1 LGCPVWQ
8 CETSANRTDVH
19 TYDAVLFHLRTW
31 SKNDL
36 PHLRL
41 ANQRY
46 VFWSIESAAWRIH
59 SVAPMA
65 EFFNWTMTY
74 RWDSDV
80 VAPYGYVRPIGN
92 VPLHPSE
99 AQMKIYLSNHRNS
112 SRNYAK
118 GKTKMA
124 VWFASNCRIVVSSR
138 NELVKELQKYIAID
152 VYGTCGNLTC
162 PKKLDDSYESSEE
175 CRDLAAS
182 EHKFYLSL
190 ENSLCRDYVT
200 EKYAIQIRF

>member
-1 LGCPVWQ
+1 
-8 CETSANRTDVH
+8 
-19 TYDAVLFHLRTW
+19 
-31 SKNDL
+31 
-36 PHLRL
+36 
-41 ANQRY
+41 
-46 VFWSIESAAWRIH
+46 
-59 SVAPMA
+59 
-65 EFFNWTMTY
+65 
-74 RWDSDV
+74 
-80 VAPYGYVRPIGN
+80 
-92 VPLHPSE
+92 
-99 AQMKIYLSNHRNS
+99 MKIYLSNHRNS

-124 VWFASNCRIVVSSR
+124 VWFASNCRTVVSSR

-182 EHKFYLSL
+182 KHKFYLSL

-200 EKYAIQIRF
+200 EKYAIQIR

>member
-1 LGCPVWQ
+1 M
-8 CETSANRTDVH
+8 
-19 TYDAVLFHLRTW
+19 
-31 SKNDL
+31 
-36 PHLRL
+36 
-41 ANQRY
+41 
-46 VFWSIESAAWRIH
+46 ESAAWRTY

-200 EKYAIQIRF
+200 EKYAIQIR

>member
-1 LGCPVWQ
+1 
-8 CETSANRTDVH
+8 
-19 TYDAVLFHLRTW
+19 
-31 SKNDL
+31 L
-36 PHLRL
+36 PHPRL

-46 VFWSIESAAWRIH
+46 VFWSMESAAWRIY

-124 VWFASNCRIVVSSR
+124 VW
-138 NELVKELQKYIAID
+138 
-152 VYGTCGNLTC
+152 
-162 PKKLDDSYESSEE
+162 
-175 CRDLAAS
+175 
-182 EHKFYLSL
+182 
-190 ENSLCRDYVT
+190 
-200 EKYAIQIRF
+200 